1 MTSNCILFLEQ
12 HWRGCGNLEEIDL
25 NVLLLFL
32 FFRPM
37 NQRNNGQI
45 IIDTILSKQ
54 EETLLPQPLAGA
66 NTSSSQN
73 GEITASCP
81 QTHSDCFY
89 RREI

>member
-12 HWRGCGNLEEIDL
+12 HWRGCGHLEKIDL
-25 NVLLLFL
+25 NVLLLF
-32 FFRPM
+32 FRPM
-37 NQRNNGQI
+37 NQINNGQI
-45 IIDTILSKQ
+45 TIDTILSKQ

-81 QTHSDCFY
+81 QTHSDCLY